1 MSKPSQI
8 DLAVIG
14 SGPAGLAAAVK
25 AKEMGIKDVVVFER
39 DERPGG
45 ILQQCI
51 HTGFG
56 LEEFKEDLTGP
67 EYANRYTKKA
77 QALNVDISLNTTVLE
92 IDGERLL
99 TGVSE
104 RGMRRYRC
112 GAIILAMGCRER
124 PRGAIGI
131 GGTRPAGVFTAG
143 QAQRLINIE
152 GYMPG
157 NRVVILGSGDIG
169 MIMARRLT
177 LEGAE
182 VMAVAEILPYP
193 GGLMRNVV
201 QCLTD
206 FDIPL
211 LLSHTVDEIHGDRRV
226 EGVTLVRVD
235 PRGEPLKGSERTI
248 ECDTLLLSVGLIP
261 ENELSRMAGIP
272 IDERTGGPYVNDYL
286 ETGIPGI
293 FSCGNVL
300 HVNDLVDNVSAEGD
314 AAALGAYRHIHGK
327 LPREK
332 KRINLEPDERIAQ
345 IVPQVLSGEKET
357 PLFIRVKKPMGKV
370 TMRLGDLFEKK
381 YPYARPGEMIRMK
394 VPQSAF
400 LELDPSVESVKLRC
414 EES

>member
-1 MSKPSQI
+1 MSKLSQI

-14 SGPAGLAAAVK
+14 SGPAGLAAAVR
-25 AKEMGIKDVVVFER
+25 AKEMGIKDLVVFER

-45 ILQQCI
+45 ILRQCI

-67 EYANRYTKKA
+67 EYANRYARRA
-77 QALNVDISLNTTVLE
+77 QDLNVDISLDTTVLE
-92 IDGERLL
+92 IDGEKLL
-99 TGVSE
+99 TAVSE

-112 GAIILAMGCRER
+112 RAIILAMGCRER

-157 NRVVILGSGDIG
+157 KRVVILGSGDIG

-182 VMAVAEILPYP
+182 VRAVAEMLPYP
-193 GGLMRNVV
+193 GGLMRNVI
-201 QCLTD
+201 QCLND

-211 LLSHTVDEIHGDRRV
+211 LLGHTVDEIHGDRRV

-235 PRGEPLKGSERTI
+235 PRGEPVKGSERPI

-261 ENELSRMAGIP
+261 ENELSRMAGIR
-272 IDERTGGPYVNDYL
+272 IDERTGGPIVNDYL

-314 AAALGAYRHIHGK
+314 TAAFGAYHHIHGK

-332 KRINLEPDERIAQ
+332 KRINLETDERIAQ

-357 PLFIRVKKPMGKV
+357 PLFIRVRKPMGKV

-394 VPQSAF
+394 VSKSAF
-400 LELDPSVESVKLRC
+400 HDLDPSVESLKLHC

>member
-8 DLAVIG
+8 DLAIIG
-14 SGPAGLAAAVK
+14 SGPAGLAAAVR
-25 AKEMGIKDVVVFER
+25 AKEVGIKDLVVFER

-45 ILQQCI
+45 ILRQCI

-77 QALNVDISLNTTVLE
+77 QDLNVDISLNTTVLE

-99 TGVSE
+99 TAVSE
-104 RGMRRYRC
+104 RGMRRHRC
-112 GAIILAMGCRER
+112 RAIILAMGCRER

-157 NRVVILGSGDIG
+157 KRVVILGSGDIG

-182 VMAVAEILPYP
+182 VRAVAEILPYP
-193 GGLMRNVV
+193 GGLMRNVI
-201 QCLTD
+201 QCLND

-211 LLSHTVDEIHGDRRV
+211 LLGHTVDEIHGEKRV
-226 EGVTLVRVD
+226 EAVTLIRVD
-235 PRGEPLKGSERTI
+235 PRGEPVKGSGRTV

-261 ENELSRMAGIP
+261 ENELSRMAGIR
-272 IDERTGGPYVNDYL
+272 IDERTGGPYVNDYF
-286 ETGIPGI
+286 ETGIQGI

-314 AAALGAYRHIHGK
+314 AAAFGAYRHIHGK

-332 KRINLEPDERIAQ
+332 KRINLEFDEHIAQ
-345 IVPQVLSGEKET
+345 IVPQALSGEKET
-357 PLFIRVKKPMGKV
+357 RLFIRVKKPMGEV
-370 TMRLGDLFEKK
+370 TMRLGDLFKKK

-394 VPQSAF
+394 VPKSAF
-400 LELDPSVESVKLRC
+400 LDLDPSVESLKLRC